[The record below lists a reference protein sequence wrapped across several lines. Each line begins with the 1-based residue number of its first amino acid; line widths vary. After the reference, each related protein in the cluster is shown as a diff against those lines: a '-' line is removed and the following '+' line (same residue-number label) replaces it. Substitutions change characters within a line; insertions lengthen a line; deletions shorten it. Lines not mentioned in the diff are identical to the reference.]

1 LPRPEA
7 TSAATF
13 RPWTRNE
20 SKLGVPAPLEADPKW
35 NGEQLARV
43 PFGSADPG
51 VLAPQVRLYSVTTI
65 IVPPVF
71 VGFFT
76 LIAVSAIPNDSGR
89 PIGIGAAVLAVL
101 FALIFSRRPYV
112 ATVRQDGSLTF
123 KALIA
128 SKETAISRVSRI
140 GLSTGARGVSSWIFQ
155 FDGTSAKLGDIGGSA
170 LAHYVIE
177 RNPAV
182 EHPVGRFSL

>member
-1 LPRPEA
+1 
-7 TSAATF
+7 
-13 RPWTRNE
+13 
-20 SKLGVPAPLEADPKW
+20 VPAPLEADPKW